1 MKVAIKNA
9 ARKAS
14 GAAALALVTVGHAMA
29 QETTN
34 PTTDLGVAAING
46 LKDTG
51 TSYIAAAFGVAVLVA
66 GGFWG
71 ISMMKKAF
79 GAAK

>member
-1 MKVAIKNA
+1 MNAAMKKA

-14 GAAALALVTVGHAMA
+14 AVGTLALVTAGHAMA
-29 QETTN
+29 QTAQDPGVEAITALGSKATTYV
-34 PTTDLGVAAING
+34 T
-46 LKDTG
+46 
-51 TSYIAAAFGVAVLVA
+51 AAFGVAVLVA

-71 ISMMKKAF
+71 IRMMKKAF